1 MEKLDDKGKNEQ
13 LHKARQNY
21 LFRDRII
28 KAVTA
33 DGQFRVVI
41 LKAADL
47 IDTARQKHSLNP
59 LSTSILGELM
69 MGSMLAAASL
79 KGEERITLRIDVNGP
94 IKYGVSE
101 ATANGEVRG
110 YLGNGH
116 FLPEPGDPLLMK
128 KKAMGTGTLQMIK
141 VLYNE
146 SKPMTSIIEAV
157 ESSVVKDLT
166 RYFALS
172 EQIPTAIKMDIQFNE
187 DFSVKNAVALMVQA
201 LPGAEEQN
209 ILDLEIN
216 LIDTPNLTRLIEEG
230 IYIDEILPR
239 ILKNHL
245 IKELSRT
252 PVDFYCRCSKEKFL
266 ETLNILSTEE
276 LLSLNEKNQEL
287 LCHYCNSKYIITQ
300 EEIITLLKN
309 RETKI

>member
-1 MEKLDDKGKNEQ
+1 MEKLDEKGKNEQ

-21 LFRDRII
+21 LFRDRMI

-41 LKAADL
+41 LKASDL
-47 IDTARQKHSLNP
+47 IDTARQKHTLNP

-69 MGSMLAAASL
+69 MGSLLAAASL
-79 KGEERITLRIDVNGP
+79 KGEERITLRIDVHGP
-94 IKYGVSE
+94 VKYGVSE

-187 DFSVKNAVALMVQA
+187 DFSVKNAVALMVQT
-201 LPGAEEQN
+201 LPGAEEQD

-216 LIDTPNLTRLIEEG
+216 LIDTPNLTRLVEEG

-239 ILKNHL
+239 ILKNHQ